1 MNWKGDFAG
10 QRRRRQIHPQTRFP
24 GASLHAR
31 LAAAMMALF
40 PPSCAALPA
49 VRGYFA
55 PAEAIRFADALAGD
69 TVTIR
74 GTVEIVSATCTEIAC
89 PPDNPCCKS
98 CFYAQGFTVDVYH
111 CIRLTGMD
119 IGCPGNDCRYDCP
132 LLREG
137 RSYQVDGVLTTVTG
151 YIIYLEVEEWRP
163 IE

>member
-1 MNWKGDFAG
+1 
-10 QRRRRQIHPQTRFP
+10 
-24 GASLHAR
+24 
-31 LAAAMMALF
+31 MMALF

-49 VRGYFA
+49 VRVYFA

-89 PPDNPCCKS
+89 PPDNPCCNS

-111 CIRLTGMD
+111 YIQLTGKD
-119 IGCPGNDCRYDCP
+119 IGCPGNDCGYDCP

-151 YIIYLEVEEWRP
+151 YIFYLEVGEWRP